1 MGWLQHELSVWLLVL
16 ASVFAGSASSKHQLL
31 VGVGSNSSLA
41 APLQGGAPGA
51 GRGKKKRS
59 QGGQVGQLVTF
70 TKDTAKKTDQSDR
83 KVRCDATRG
92 ENVKVL
98 CDILGTC
105 LDQGKEL
112 DASGKLMR

>member
-70 TKDTAKKTDQSDR
+70 TTPQR
-83 KVRCDATRG
+83 KPINQIARFAATPCAER
-92 ENVKVL
+92 
-98 CDILGTC
+98 T
-105 LDQGKEL
+105 
-112 DASGKLMR
+112 